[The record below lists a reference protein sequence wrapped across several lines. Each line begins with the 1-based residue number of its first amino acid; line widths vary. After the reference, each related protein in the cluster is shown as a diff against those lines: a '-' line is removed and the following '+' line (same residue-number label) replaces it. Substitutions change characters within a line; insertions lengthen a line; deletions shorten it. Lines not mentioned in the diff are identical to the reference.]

1 MELKPMKFTS
11 TKENLT
17 YGIQVVQRAIVPN
30 SPLPILTGIKIST
43 GDGCIVLVA
52 TDLELGIRCIIPA
65 EIIEHGTLVLPARYI
80 TELIRKLPDVPIFF
94 ESDQFTTG
102 VKIKYGQSET
112 IINGFPPDEFPG
124 VDFDPDKFDFYLNEE
139 VFKETIRRVS
149 FAAAHEDTR
158 PIFTGVLL
166 EICNSELVMVAT
178 DTHRLTRCT
187 LTLEEEISND
197 INLIIPGKT
206 LNELARVI
214 GSAESKIQVTLMGNQ
229 VLFTVRNLSFISR
242 LIDGIFPNYKQV
254 IPTGYVSR
262 LSLKTRDLLEATERA
277 ALLARDG
284 TPVIR
289 LFIDKN
295 ILVIKVST
303 EAGRVYEEVQI
314 QHDGELLQVAF
325 NARYLS
331 DALKVVGTENI
342 DLEFTGPLSPAVI
355 RPAGESNYFSLLLP
369 VRLNE
374 G

>member
-1 MELKPMKFTS
+1 MKFMS

-17 YGIQVVQRAIVPN
+17 YGFQAVQRAIVPN
-30 SPLPILTGIKIST
+30 SPLPILTGIKLST

-65 EIIEHGTLVLPARYI
+65 EIIEHGGMVLPARYI
-80 TELIRKLPDVPIFF
+80 SELIRKLPDVPIFF
-94 ESDQFTTG
+94 ESDQYTTG

-112 IINGFPPDEFPG
+112 IINGFPPEEFPG
-124 VDFDPDKFDFYLNEE
+124 VDFDHDSFDFYLNEE
-139 VFKETIRRVS
+139 VFKEAIRQVS
-149 FAAAHEDTR
+149 FASAHEDTR
-158 PIFTGVLL
+158 PIFTGVLM
-166 EICNSELVMVAT
+166 EIRENGMVMVAT
-178 DTHRLTRCT
+178 DTHRLAWRT
-187 LTLEEEISND
+187 LSIDEATCGD

-214 GSAESKIQVTLMGNQ
+214 GSPESKIRVTLTGNQ
-229 VLFTVRNLSFISR
+229 ALFNMRNLSFISR
-242 LIDGIFPNYKQV
+242 LIDGNFPNYRQV
-254 IPTGYVSR
+254 IPTGFVSR

-277 ALLARDG
+277 SLLAKDG

-289 LFIDKN
+289 LYIEKN
-295 ILVIKVST
+295 LLVIKVST
-303 EAGRVYEEVQI
+303 EAGRVYEEVGI

-331 DALKVVGTENI
+331 EALKVVGTEDI
-342 DLEFTGPLSPAVI
+342 DLEFTGPLSPAII
-355 RPAGESNYFSLLLP
+355 RPSGESNYFSLLLP